1 MRWDT
6 IEFFAGEPC
15 FFLASERWNNLC
27 MRAIEAEGDAV
38 LAECEAKHE
47 ALCKAE
53 AEAEE
58 AVR

>member
-1 MRWDT
+1 
-6 IEFFAGEPC
+6 
-15 FFLASERWNNLC
+15 